1 MCGEACEKGL
11 LHSNYECLA
20 FQEVGYKVDSN
31 DANEAVGKVLGEKEK
46 GNGEIFRNIK
56 SYRAH
61 IEGGGFSPYCFIST
75 LRCILMKGKCTNLQ
89 NQDYAYFLNTNPLRI
104 TERVTLCFIYP
115 YFCQDDW
122 DDVKELRDHNQERY
136 DFNPEAWEEHET
148 SVGKFLTK
156 ILKLKVRIS

>member
-46 GNGEIFRNIK
+46 GNGEIFRDIK
-56 SYRAH
+56 SYRSH

-75 LRCILMKGKCTNLQ
+75 LRCILMKGKNTNLQ
-89 NQDYAYFLNTNPLRI
+89 NQDYAYFHNAVIEKSSDLTI
-104 TERVTLCFIYP
+104 SASCVTFTSKDKVPPGQSNNVSKIRSILENFLPELIYR
-115 YFCQDDW
+115 
-122 DDVKELRDHNQERY
+122 LGS
-136 DFNPEAWEEHET
+136 T
-148 SVGKFLTK
+148 
-156 ILKLKVRIS
+156 

>member
-46 GNGEIFRNIK
+46 GNGEIFRDIK
-56 SYRAH
+56 SYRSH

-75 LRCILMKGKCTNLQ
+75 LRCILMKGKYSNLQ
-89 NQDYAYFLNTNPLRI
+89 NQDYEYFLNK
-104 TERVTLCFIYP
+104 FIS
-115 YFCQDDW
+115 DH
-122 DDVKELRDHNQERY
+122 VKSYILFY
-136 DFNPEAWEEHET
+136 LSLST
-148 SVGKFLTK
+148 S
-156 ILKLKVRIS
+156 R